1 MNLHWR
7 RIGRPL
13 ALLALSVSMAACTT
27 VYQPKGATGG
37 YTDTR
42 ITANTYIVE
51 FSGNGNTS
59 KDQVW
64 NYWIYRC
71 ADLTQQK
78 GFTYFTVMPK
88 DTAQAPADIGA
99 QPRFAVAAG
108 DAQPLEWTEAKGGGG
123 GGGYVYVPG
132 SVVTITTWTSRA
144 TVMMF
149 NDLSE
154 PGARFALR
162 AKAVTEALAPFIASQ
177 GRSGAMTVAELAKR
191 AVPLK
196 PNPTDLQPPAV
207 PWSGG
212 NAGRV
217 DMNDL
222 RGLIAK

>member
-1 MNLHWR
+1 MNLLWE

-13 ALLALSVSMAACTT
+13 SLLCVAACMAACTT

-42 ITANTYIVE
+42 ITDNTYIVE

-78 GFTYFTVMPK
+78 GFTYFTVLPSG
-88 DTAQAPADIGA
+88 TAQLPADLDRVPRLGA
-99 QPRFAVAAG
+99 ASDDGR
-108 DAQPLEWTEAKGGGG
+108 PLEWIEAKGGGG
-123 GGGYVYVPG
+123 GGYVYIPG
-132 SVVTITTWTSRA
+132 STVTITTWTSRA
-144 TVMMF
+144 TIMMF
-149 NDLSE
+149 KDLSE
-154 PGARFALR
+154 PGGRFALR
-162 AKAVTEALAPFIASQ
+162 AKAVTEALAPFVASQ
-177 GRSGAMTVAELAKR
+177 GRSGAMTVAEVVKR
-191 AVPLK
+191 AIPLQTGL
-196 PNPTDLQPPAV
+196 TDLQPPAV

-212 NAGRV
+212 NAGHV
-217 DMNDL
+217 EMNDL